1 MRRLSFSFVP
11 TCTIWRI
18 HSVWKSTKMAYQKL
32 KSYSLARFQNS
43 PLGVSRWLFFS
54 RGYLP
59 LMKLVKMRIFSFKI
73 PASLMCLVIFQH
85 CCIQFFFSAERKRN
99 EWSRGKVLD
108 YWIHFYQLNGLLG
121 ISGVSSVSSGSSV
134 SVRSVRSF
142 NFDTF
147 SNFQNVN
154 LVHKNHLT
162 RTTVT
167 FLFFFSTFQVELVW
181 LC

>member
-1 MRRLSFSFVP
+1 MP

-43 PLGVSRWLFFS
+43 PLGVSRCSL
-54 RGYLP
+54 
-59 LMKLVKMRIFSFKI
+59 I
-73 PASLMCLVIFQH
+73 PASLMCLVIFRH
-85 CCIQFFFSAERKRN
+85 CCIQFFSAERKRN